1 LQAITL
7 AKALNDR
14 NRGLGSTLIKNPSS
28 VTSTSPTRKALTD
41 QNKLLKPNFDQVD
54 HVLEKKGADLNE
66 SSPKNK
72 GVLQS
77 KFMKS
82 DFGSIKQGILKKIK
96 VTKDILNFE
105 NDYFFGLIKRNQEL
119 AGKYMKDKTCIMKFD
134 RKVEVYETIG

>member
-54 HVLEKKGADLNE
+54 HVLEKKR
-66 SSPKNK
+66 S
-72 GVLQS
+72 
-77 KFMKS
+77 
-82 DFGSIKQGILKKIK
+82 
-96 VTKDILNFE
+96 
-105 NDYFFGLIKRNQEL
+105 
-119 AGKYMKDKTCIMKFD
+119 
-134 RKVEVYETIG
+134 